1 MDPTTPKI
9 SPISDEPLIPKGNG
23 GSYEVSLPTVN
34 SLPLPEQQSRPSP
47 KDLLPG
53 SVFGTRVWNFG
64 GKDGVYLDAAK
75 GIYAGN
81 SVFAGAPFSVDL
93 DGNLVAS
100 SGTFNGTVQTAPS
113 GERIVLD
120 SITNSIKIYNSGGVL
135 TSQISGENIGGI
147 PFSQVDGALNVTNSI
162 RLNGAGLSQANQL
175 WMYDNAGVDKVIL
188 EYDSLQLSITQ
199 QVVLGNGGISSGHF
213 IPFADNVSTCG
224 NASFRWS
231 LVRGV
236 VITPG
241 DLAWEETHCHTCNKE
256 FKEEDKLTLIVKEMK
271 TVEGETLTHTVP
283 ICKECFLND

>member
-81 SVFAGAPFSVDL
+81 SVFASAPFSVDL

-100 SGTFNGTVQTAPS
+100 SGTVQTAPS
-113 GERIVLD
+113 GQRIVLD

-147 PFSQVDGALNVTNSI
+147 PFSQIDGALNV
-162 RLNGAGLSQANQL
+162 
-175 WMYDNAGVDKVIL
+175 
-188 EYDSLQLSITQ
+188 TQ

-213 IPFADNVSTCG
+213 IPFSDNVSTCG